1 MSSAEFYARAISEL
15 EDNDDVDNLSQDG
28 IETSVNEYD
37 PPTANAVSIGVG
49 TRDEYD
55 PPTANTVSIGRDKTG
70 GLLKCIRLLLILN
83 FLISSSFFV
92 YLV

>member
-37 PPTANAVSIGVG
+37 S
-49 TRDEYD
+49 
-55 PPTANTVSIGRDKTG
+55 PTANTVSIGRDKTG